1 MGSEEHAAVTV
12 ARRRA
17 ALRFGARRTRPE
29 AWNLRFAS
37 IGARVP
43 AAMVVESPA
52 LLRAAVEEVCWQVAV
67 ADRLAARPRR
77 WRRRAY
83 AAWAAQLRELEWRRE
98 QLRRLVEAEVL
109 SC

>member
-1 MGSEEHAAVTV
+1 MDPEGHEAVPGP
-12 ARRRA
+12 RRRGGRRSA
-17 ALRFGARRTRPE
+17 ARGVRRA

-37 IGARVP
+37 TGARVP
-43 AAMVVESPA
+43 AAMVVESAA

-67 ADRLAARPRR
+67 DEWLSARPRR

-83 AAWAAQLRELEWRRE
+83 AAWAAQLKDLERRRE

-109 SC
+109 AC